1 MREPFVNSAGLRD
14 VPAPAGAVR
23 APALADDAALVR
35 WTLPGASGEV
45 VLDPAGRG
53 PVLVPVPAHGAS
65 LAAALVEALDR
76 AAAGR
81 SDGDVRRGEA
91 ILWLTLAPGWTRPGR
106 APSEILAGQS
116 GDVPGR
122 TQHGQ
127 NARSR
132 LAADAIQKIGS
143 TGLGLVRQFP
153 QRRRALAVY
162 RRRLEYNF
170 FRIDE
175 QLKKRR
181 RGAIAFGAASVVG
194 LGSTFAAVPYDVA
207 GVAATGGLLF
217 ALAALGVAVESIGRR
232 RLEARRITVREWVA
246 RVVRRE
252 EQLDDVA
259 LDLAR
264 QLGSDDPWAL
274 AERFAELDGG
284 GDGAAGAEERALRRA
299 LGERL
304 ARALALD
311 PAPLADDGPW
321 DAPRPCDAVSWPPDV
336 AALEDAADPLAPV
349 VGMAR
354 LLQRVERELP
364 APWPIVLWEPW
375 SGAGAEERARRLM
388 ALSDAAA
395 GRRVVAFVRS

>member
-1 MREPFVNSAGLRD
+1 MNSAGLRD
-14 VPAPAGAVR
+14 VPAPAAGVR
-23 APALADDAALVR
+23 AAALADGAALVR

-45 VLDPAGRG
+45 VLDPEGRG

-65 LAAALVEALDR
+65 LSAALVEALDR

-81 SDGDVRRGEA
+81 TDGDVRRGEA
-91 ILWLTLAPGWTRPGR
+91 ILWLALGSDWTRPGR
-106 APSEILAGQS
+106 AVSEILAGQS

-132 LAADAIQKIGS
+132 LVADAIQKVGS
-143 TGLGLVRQFP
+143 NGLALVRQFP

-181 RGAIAFGAASVVG
+181 RGAIAFGAASVIG
-194 LGSTFAAVPYDVA
+194 LGATFAAAQFDIA
-207 GVAATGGLLF
+207 GVAATAGLLF

-264 QLGSDDPWAL
+264 QLGADDPWTL
-274 AERFAELDGG
+274 AERFAEVDGH
-284 GDGAAGAEERALRRA
+284 GDAAAGSEERAAARA
-299 LGERL
+299 LGVRL
-304 ARALALD
+304 ARTLGLD
-311 PAPLADDGPW
+311 PAPLADDAPW

-336 AALEDAADPLAPV
+336 AALEEAADPLAAV

-354 LLQRVERELP
+354 LVLRVERELP

-388 ALSDAAA
+388 ALSEATA